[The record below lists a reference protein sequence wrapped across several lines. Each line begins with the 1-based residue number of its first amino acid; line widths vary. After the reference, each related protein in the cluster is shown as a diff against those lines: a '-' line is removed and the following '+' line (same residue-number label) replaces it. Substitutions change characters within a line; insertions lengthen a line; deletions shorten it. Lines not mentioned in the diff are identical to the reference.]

1 MSDWL
6 EEIWRE
12 EGWIINRE
20 KKRHFTWKLNV
31 ESIIVQNV
39 RYWWIWKGN
48 FLPHFFVASFLF
60 PPNIS
65 VSISIQNS
73 YMSTQNDWIMFL
85 IIPQR
90 TVFSCYRLNKR
101 QNQISDG
108 WINVSNFFWVRS
120 DTCAYLIESILN
132 LFMAFFFSFAQ
143 ISFFSSIHCCLL
155 LYLTYFRF
163 SPSDKE

>member
-1 MSDWL
+1 MK
-6 EEIWRE
+6 R
-12 EGWIINRE
+12 GGMNHQQRE
-20 KKRHFTWKLNV
+20 KTALHLKIKCRKYNRAKCAVLMDMERKF
-31 ESIIVQNV
+31 
-39 RYWWIWKGN
+39 
-48 FLPHFFVASFLF
+48 PPPFFVASFLF

-143 ISFFSSIHCCLL
+143 ISFFSSFHCCLL

>member
-1 MSDWL
+1 M
-6 EEIWRE
+6 E
-12 EGWIINRE
+12 
-20 KKRHFTWKLNV
+20 
-31 ESIIVQNV
+31 
-39 RYWWIWKGN
+39 N
-48 FLPHFFVASFLF
+48 FLPHFVAASFLF
-60 PPNIS
+60 PTN
-65 VSISIQNS
+65 ISIQNS

-90 TVFSCYRLNKR
+90 TVFSCYRLNKK

-143 ISFFSSIHCCLL
+143 ISFFFFSLHCCLL
-155 LYLTYFRF
+155 LYLPISDFLRLIKVFF
-163 SPSDKE
+163 SYGSQKAIMWSNF